1 VVFSSMRYS
10 MIDLSRTT
18 SRGVAGLKAF
28 LEFAEKGRTG
38 IAAPSDE
45 VIINKTGIGKY
56 VAKELS
62 SYGYDCRCD
71 VGVSDFKVDV
81 GVLDPKNKRN
91 FILAVLCDGTKNFSV
106 KDKYVMQVNTLKR
119 NNWNV
124 IRLYSVNFFNNP
136 KREIKKI
143 KDYLDRLTSREN
155 NLSGNGKRVY
165 KLAKPAVS
173 AADVNAVLSGNMD
186 AELIK
191 TIKAVV
197 TAEEPISEQF
207 LIKRVLAQYGIQKYG
222 VRLESKITSLIPAC
236 AFRSAELLG
245 AVHYFKNDR
254 AVQFDR
260 YRVEE
265 GTAVRAVETDYSPYD
280 IIALVKAILLEN
292 VSLYRDELIAAV
304 IAQLKPARGGEK
316 FSAYISSCIDAGTD
330 SGMFIRSVSDRIS
343 LG

>member
-1 VVFSSMRYS
+1 M
-10 MIDLSRTT
+10 
-18 SRGVAGLKAF
+18 
-28 LEFAEKGRTG
+28 
-38 IAAPSDE
+38 
-45 VIINKTGIGKY
+45 IINKTGIGKY

-71 VGVSDFKVDV
+71 VGVSDFKIDV

-91 FILAVLCDGTKNFSV
+91 FILAVLCDGNKNFSI

-143 KDYLDRLTSREN
+143 KDYLDRLTSKEN
-155 NLSGNGKRVY
+155 NISGNYKRAY
-165 KLAKPAVS
+165 KLAKTAVT
-173 AADVNAVLSGNMD
+173 AADSNALLSGSMD

-207 LIKRVLAQYGIQKYG
+207 LVKRVLAQYGIQKYG
-222 VRLESKITSLIPAC
+222 SRLESKVVSLIPAC
-236 AFRSAELLG
+236 SFKSASLLG
-245 AVHYFKNDR
+245 ATHYYKTDK
-254 AVQFDR
+254 AVAFER

-265 GTAVRAVETDYSPYD
+265 GTPVRQMDTDFSPYD
-280 IIALVKAILLEN
+280 VIALVKAILLEN
-292 VSLYRDELIAAV
+292 VSLYRDELINAV
-304 IAQLKPARGGEK
+304 ISQIRPLRVTEK
-316 FSAYISSCIDAGTD
+316 YTAFISSCIDEGTS